1 MENHP
6 IDNLMKTTMENIKSM
21 IDVNT
26 IVGDAVE
33 TKDGS
38 LIIPISRVSFGFAC
52 GGSELEKCEPKVREN
67 SKYPFGGGSGA
78 GVSVKPVAFLV
89 AKGTSLRMLSI
100 SPDNP
105 YDKVLDNIPH
115 IIELL
120 KGFRKNSDTEDDVNI
135 GKSEDDKS
143 DTF

>member
-33 TKDGS
+33 AKDGS

-52 GGSELEKCEPKVREN
+52 GGSELEKCEPKDREN

-78 GVSVKPVAFLV
+78 GVSVRPVAFLV
-89 AKGTSLRMLSI
+89 AKENSLRMLSI

-105 YDKVLDNIPH
+105 YDKILDNIPH
-115 IIELL
+115 IIDLV
-120 KGFRKNSDTEDDVNI
+120 KGFKKDCDKKDDVI
-135 GKSEDDKS
+135 ICKSEDDKINPI
-143 DTF
+143 

>member
-26 IVGDAVE
+26 IIGDAVE

-52 GGSELEKCEPKVREN
+52 GGSELDKCEPKDKEI

-89 AKGTSLRMLSI
+89 AKGNSLRMLSI

-120 KGFRKNSDTEDDVNI
+120 KGFRKNSDTEDDVI
-135 GKSEDDKS
+135 ICKSEDTTT
-143 DTF
+143 DTI